1 MSSANVFCEL
11 VRRLLACSCGRA
23 AAMTEAIHYI
33 PQVSIGLQKDL
44 MWHTE
49 TVSNRRLEKLW
60 HSHWVSESALL

>member
-1 MSSANVFCEL
+1 
-11 VRRLLACSCGRA
+11 
-23 AAMTEAIHYI
+23 MTEAIHYI